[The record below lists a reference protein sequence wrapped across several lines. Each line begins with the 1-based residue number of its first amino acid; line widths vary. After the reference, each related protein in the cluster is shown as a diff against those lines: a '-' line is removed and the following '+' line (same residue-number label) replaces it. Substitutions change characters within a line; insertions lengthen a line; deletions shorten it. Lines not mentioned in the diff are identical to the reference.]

1 MCRREECSQDAAY
14 RCSWLWQVL
23 SWAGGAGECFP
34 PPLFSCPSLAVDTE
48 PGAMPCAQHGI
59 YRALY
64 MAWLVL
70 AGDHPGALM
79 LSLRVFLQCFQPRGR
94 KTQVTSSSVQPPAP
108 RLGFSYLSVTGERY
122 SRMEAKGKTSSPCLL
137 PGQSCTWLQ
146 SFWISIFQEEPTHP
160 SCSALCSP
168 SAQGRVLLLALTGR
182 KRWEAA
188 GSRLLPQM
196 YHL

>member
-1 MCRREECSQDAAY
+1 M
-14 RCSWLWQVL
+14 L
-23 SWAGGAGECFP
+23 P